1 MPIKRVQDGRDKQDA
16 GNARVYRD
24 LIKGELWVKVDM
36 GVGIGENKRKTSVV
50 IAEYVGFMDD
60 DYREWIKV
68 RVVRVKPSTMQ
79 RVREDRERWERE
91 KREAQV
97 GKKRRA
103 PKGTR
108 TKKKRLYWLFEGEKD
123 EEDFL

>member
-50 IAEYVGFMDD
+50 IAEYAGFMDD